1 MCHDNVKILFLHRLY
16 PKLFLNGHFKIQ
28 HLTSRLN
35 FLFTFNCCDMFLF
48 LFIIFFILLNYFKT
62 MALGSWYSNYMTL
75 AHKVLWILRRLSCS
89 YSCQYTKTE
98 TYKFFFTLH
107 FKEQRKISKKNQHFQ
122 SFIPFIPLKIINYII
137 FKGSYIYFK
146 VYSHTEEEKSNCE
159 Q

>member
-1 MCHDNVKILFLHRLY
+1 MHCLY

-35 FLFTFNCCDMFLF
+35 FLFTFICCDMFLF

-62 MALGSWYSNYMTL
+62 MALGSRYSNYMTL

-89 YSCQYTKTE
+89 YSCQYTETE

-107 FKEQRKISKKNQHFQ
+107 FKEQRKISKKKSTFSILY
-122 SFIPFIPLKIINYII
+122 SFYPTKNYQLYNIQRLLYL
-137 FKGSYIYFK
+137 F
-146 VYSHTEEEKSNCE
+146 
-159 Q
+159 